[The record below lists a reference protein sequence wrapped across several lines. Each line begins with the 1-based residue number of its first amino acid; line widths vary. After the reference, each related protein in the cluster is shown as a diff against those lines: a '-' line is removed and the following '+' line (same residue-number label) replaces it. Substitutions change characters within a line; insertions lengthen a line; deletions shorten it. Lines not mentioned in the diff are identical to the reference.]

1 MKRPPDFL
9 TALLLALQLAMPVS
23 SASAADDELQAGFRN
38 PPAEA
43 RPLVWWH
50 WINGNVTKEGIR
62 ADLEDMTRHRA

>member
-23 SASAADDELQAGFRN
+23 SACAADDELQTGFRN

-50 WINGNVTKEGIR
+50 WINGNITKEGIR